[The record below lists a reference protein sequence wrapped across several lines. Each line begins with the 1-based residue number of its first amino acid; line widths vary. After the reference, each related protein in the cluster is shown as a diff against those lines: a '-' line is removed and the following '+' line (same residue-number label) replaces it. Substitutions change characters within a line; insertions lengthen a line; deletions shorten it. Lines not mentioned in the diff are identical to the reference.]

1 MNIDP
6 TSKAEQTRQ
15 RDMRRKSVAL
25 REEVRRTTKCQ
36 NCAAIAG
43 DYCTTKSGKL
53 RAQLHTE
60 RWRQYIRPAS
70 RTTTIENDRA
80 LIAHYE
86 ATGRV
91 MKYPAVKPTQQD
103 QNPSAVNGGGR
114 GRYAR
119 SVTKGHTKPR

>member
-15 RDMRRKSVAL
+15 RMMRRRSVAL
-25 REEVRRTTKCQ
+25 REVVRRTTSCS
-36 NCAAIAG
+36 NCKAIAG

-60 RWRQYIRPAS
+60 RWRQYVHPVKRA
-70 RTTTIENDRA
+70 RT
-80 LIAHYE
+80 IATDME
-86 ATGRV
+86 LVADFVAAGRV
-91 MKYPAVKPTQQD
+91 MKYPAVKPDTTTS
-103 QNPSAVNGGGR
+103 NPSVTGGG
-114 GRYAR
+114 GKGEAAR